1 MKEGYIPQ
9 PQRKKILF
17 LCDDIRMTSG
27 IATMAREIVVGTSH
41 HYNWA
46 HVASAIKHPEE
57 GKRVDISADTNK
69 FNGIEDA
76 YVMAYPISGYG
87 TPDLIR
93 NLIKFEKPDAIMFFT
108 DPRYWIWLFQVENEF
123 RKQLP
128 FIYLNIWDDLPAPLY
143 NEAYYESCDALLAIS
158 KQTENINRIVL
169 GDKAKDK
176 VIGYVPHGIN
186 EDLFFPIDKNHSEFP
201 KLQEM
206 KKRAFG
212 GKEYD
217 FVAFFDARNIRRKC
231 TADLIVAFELFVQ
244 GLPKEKRD
252 KVALLL
258 HTQPIDENGTDL
270 YAVRDLI
277 VSDDTNIL
285 FSPDRISSQ
294 DLNLLF
300 NLTDVTILPSSNEGW
315 GLSLTEAMMCGK
327 MIIATVTGGMQDQMR
342 FEDENGEWIKF
353 NPDFCSN
360 HFGTY
365 KKCGEW
371 AVPVFPSNSSLVGS
385 VPTPYIWDDRLDF
398 RDLAKAIQE
407 VYELGPEEREK
418 RGQSARTWVT
428 SDESMM
434 SARWM
439 CKNVIKYIDQTLETF
454 KPRKDFEFI
463 KISNYPKKKLR
474 HKLLY

>member
-17 LCDDIRMTSG
+17 LCDDIRMTYG

-143 NEAYYESCDALLAIS
+143 NEAYYESCDTLLAIS

-206 KKRAFG
+206 K
-212 GKEYD
+212 
-217 FVAFFDARNIRRKC
+217 
-231 TADLIVAFELFVQ
+231 
-244 GLPKEKRD
+244 
-252 KVALLL
+252 
-258 HTQPIDENGTDL
+258 
-270 YAVRDLI
+270 
-277 VSDDTNIL
+277 
-285 FSPDRISSQ
+285 
-294 DLNLLF
+294 
-300 NLTDVTILPSSNEGW
+300 
-315 GLSLTEAMMCGK
+315 
-327 MIIATVTGGMQDQMR
+327 
-342 FEDENGEWIKF
+342 
-353 NPDFCSN
+353 
-360 HFGTY
+360 
-365 KKCGEW
+365 
-371 AVPVFPSNSSLVGS
+371 
-385 VPTPYIWDDRLDF
+385 
-398 RDLAKAIQE
+398 
-407 VYELGPEEREK
+407 
-418 RGQSARTWVT
+418 
-428 SDESMM
+428 
-434 SARWM
+434 
-439 CKNVIKYIDQTLETF
+439 
-454 KPRKDFEFI
+454 
-463 KISNYPKKKLR
+463 
-474 HKLLY
+474 